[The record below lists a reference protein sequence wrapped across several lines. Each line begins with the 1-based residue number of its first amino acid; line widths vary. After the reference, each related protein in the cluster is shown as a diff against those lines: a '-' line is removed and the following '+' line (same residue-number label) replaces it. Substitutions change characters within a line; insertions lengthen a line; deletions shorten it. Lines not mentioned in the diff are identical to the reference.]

1 MLVNRQRLIRE
12 LIAIVI
18 AIPLSVVLRSLQF
31 APQLSWLELFVLSA
45 FACVT
50 IGQLFFNLRQ
60 ALQLQEVATIRGWL
74 LYWYPISTVGLIF
87 LLVMLYAHLPSNT
100 SVWGILLLFAMY
112 LGHLT
117 NLERVTAKIIEMQ
130 SPIDNASSGG
140 KVTPEQSDPKFQLRL
155 MGALAGIGAV
165 GITGCLIGSRLLIHT
180 AAIAGLL
187 VISLNIITSL
197 IGLDALRVR
206 MRGLVKLMR
215 LRSKPYAN

>member
-155 MGALAGIGAV
+155 MGAGGHWSRRHYRMPDR
-165 GITGCLIGSRLLIHT
+165 ITTTHSHGSYSRLARDLAQHNYL
-180 AAIAGLL
+180 A
-187 VISLNIITSL
+187 
-197 IGLDALRVR
+197 DRPR
-206 MRGLVKLMR
+206 C
-215 LRSKPYAN
+215 P